1 MREAGPGLPKRKG
14 RSAEPPLRRG
24 RSSAA
29 EQKHGGGSDSRASGS
44 AAAPDDQEDVERL
57 VERLEA
63 AEEAAEAAPAPR
75 KPRGKKPKSA
85 GGGASAAAGSAA
97 RPRRHSSR
105 VQNNKGDNIGGS
117 DARAGGDELELEE
130 AHEDDDDGEEDSE
143 EDHGGQD
150 STADGS
156 GPGGSG
162 PGGALSMLAAGAAAV
177 EKKLEHKSR
186 VWDVFSPTGFPLGK
200 ERVAKMDHKDGKPWE
215 VEVWNMLVDPQ
226 PPNDEVNFQSVGR
239 FYEHHNRALMTV
251 VHMGTYK
258 DDALIGIEPHDR
270 LYPTGFYQRKGEFKG
285 TILSCVDLIYCDG
298 PDLSTPYNEWRGSQ
312 SDQLASN
319 TKRFISEICA
329 GYYVKLN
336 TDSKFMKDKAMWA
349 VLYAFRPWASPY
361 GEPQVAV
368 MKMKEG
374 KMVTDAPVKHINA
387 CDIVAVGGLTNSLCN
402 AVCAW
407 LTDNMPCFKS
417 IRTEEQL
424 TKGATPRSEADVG
437 RALEESLG
445 ILDLELC
452 RKRFVVNM
460 RAYADELM
468 TNQRLL
474 LGIREGELKWTKVEE
489 GKENEEITA
498 TINKATTKFDKWWI
512 RQLLR
517 TCETICTVT
526 EFGGKTN
533 NFSDKPTTLALM
545 QVYELLMTDHEE
557 EILSHLSNL
566 DYDDD
571 AIAKA
576 YQILPLNQAIHK
588 LVNEYIQETIYVPA
602 MFADVL
608 IAMSTET
615 TADNSLAQ
623 LKDATAW
630 VPKQMRLMYKN
641 MKQYYKDVNPEPTWV
656 KEIKDQHAKDEEE
669 SSAKIAAAFGRIG
682 MRPGKPAPGDPGLGG
697 LKPAPTKSK
706 AFDPKKRGLGDLPKD
721 HIDDYADFDDGKT
734 NKTRLVGTYARF
746 KNNNGG
752 RSQKQLHR
760 WCICDQSKLAENKDS
775 LTFPGHWVST
785 QASSSIGHSNP
796 GKDGCSY
803 NKFVPDPE
811 KEKGRPGSG
820 KGKGKPVAATSSD
833 SMTIAD
839 ADLKRAT
846 SHIENLENQIRMLA
860 AARDAEHLKYAKAT
874 ELANTQLGLQA
885 KETNDLI
892 SAHARTLRSSQQET
906 FNAITKINEIRGH
919 AECFAENL
927 LAKASQD
934 KPVDMDAAWAAF
946 SGVLT
951 TETIEAAGWGSAT
964 VKVRGPRS
972 INVFNIDAF
981 ESASA
986 AAPPTPVQ
994 HAVYQLTEAK
1004 VNAHPVPDGYEAP
1017 ADANAIIPWAS
1028 AAATAASKKR
1038 KHGDMDFDAAD
1049 GDLGFGL
1056 EVDDD
1061 G

>member
-1 MREAGPGLPKRKG
+1 MP
-14 RSAEPPLRRG
+14 
-24 RSSAA
+24 
-29 EQKHGGGSDSRASGS
+29 
-44 AAAPDDQEDVERL
+44 
-57 VERLEA
+57 
-63 AEEAAEAAPAPR
+63 
-75 KPRGKKPKSA
+75 
-85 GGGASAAAGSAA
+85 
-97 RPRRHSSR
+97 
-105 VQNNKGDNIGGS
+105 
-117 DARAGGDELELEE
+117 
-130 AHEDDDDGEEDSE
+130 
-143 EDHGGQD
+143 
-150 STADGS
+150 
-156 GPGGSG
+156 
-162 PGGALSMLAAGAAAV
+162 
-177 EKKLEHKSR
+177 
-186 VWDVFSPTGFPLGK
+186 
-200 ERVAKMDHKDGKPWE
+200 
-215 VEVWNMLVDPQ
+215 
-226 PPNDEVNFQSVGR
+226 
-239 FYEHHNRALMTV
+239 
-251 VHMGTYK
+251 
-258 DDALIGIEPHDR
+258 
-270 LYPTGFYQRKGEFKG
+270 
-285 TILSCVDLIYCDG
+285 
-298 PDLSTPYNEWRGSQ
+298 TPYNEWRGSQ
-312 SDQLASN
+312 SDQPASN

-336 TDSKFMKDKAMWA
+336 TNSKLMKDKAMWA

-368 MKMKEG
+368 MEMKEG
-374 KMVTDAPVKHINA
+374 KMVTGAPVKHVNA

-407 LTDNMPCFKS
+407 LTDNMPCFQS

-452 RKRFVVNM
+452 RKRFVTNM
-460 RAYADELM
+460 RAYADELI
-468 TNQRLL
+468 TNQRCL
-474 LGIREGELKWTKVEE
+474 LGIREGDVKWTKVEE
-489 GKENEEITA
+489 GKEDEEITT

-517 TCETICTVT
+517 TCETICAVT

-533 NFSDKPTTLALM
+533 NFSDKPATLALM

-588 LVNEYIQETIYVPA
+588 LVDENIETPVYVPA

-641 MKQYYKDVNPEPTWV
+641 MKQYFKDVNPEPTWV

-682 MRPGKPAPGDPGLGG
+682 MRTGKPAPGDPGLGD
-697 LKPAPTKSK
+697 LKPAPTKPK
-706 AFDPKKRGLGDLPKD
+706 AFDPKKRGLDELPK
-721 HIDDYADFDDGKT
+721 HHLDDPANFDDGKT

-760 WCICDQSKLAENKDS
+760 WCICDQSQLAENKDS

-820 KGKGKPVAATSSD
+820 KGKGKPDAATSSD

-885 KETNDLI
+885 KETNELI
-892 SAHARTLRSSQQET
+892 TAHARTLRSSQQET
-906 FNAITKINEIRGH
+906 SKAIAKIER
-919 AECFAENL
+919 
-927 LAKASQD
+927 D
-934 KPVDMDAAWAAF
+934 AWAC
-946 SGVLT
+946 
-951 TETIEAAGWGSAT
+951 
-964 VKVRGPRS
+964 
-972 INVFNIDAF
+972 
-981 ESASA
+981 
-986 AAPPTPVQ
+986 
-994 HAVYQLTEAK
+994 
-1004 VNAHPVPDGYEAP
+1004 
-1017 ADANAIIPWAS
+1017 
-1028 AAATAASKKR
+1028 
-1038 KHGDMDFDAAD
+1038 
-1049 GDLGFGL
+1049 
-1056 EVDDD
+1056 
-1061 G
+1061 

>member
-1 MREAGPGLPKRKG
+1 MTRHPSGKTPRSPAADAAPDAEPAAAPASEVPPGTAAQDGDGGRGGDNLGEAPASPADQEDAGDDGRADEAGDAGGDMALAPTQTMQQICDASPVKKGDPEHEDDDSESGSDKDKRAAGPGGPKGKG
-14 RSAEPPLRRG
+14 KPAEPPPRRG

-29 EQKHGGGSDSRASGS
+29 EQKHGDGSDSRASGS
-44 AAAPDDQEDVERL
+44 AAASGDEEEDVEKL
-57 VERLEA
+57 ERLEA
-63 AEEAAEAAPAPR
+63 DEEAAEAAAA
-75 KPRGKKPKSA
+75 KPKPIGKKPKSK
-85 GGGASAAAGSAA
+85 GGGAPAAAGAAA
-97 RPRRHSSR
+97 RPRRQSSR
-105 VQNNKGDNIGGS
+105 VQNSKADNIGGS
-117 DARAGGDELELEE
+117 NARAGVDELELEE
-130 AHEDDDDGEEDSE
+130 ADEDDDDGEEDSE
-143 EDHGGQD
+143 EDHAEQE
-150 STADGS
+150 STAEGS

-186 VWDVFSPTGFPLGK
+186 VWDVFSPTGFPLPK

-215 VEVWNMLVDPQ
+215 VEVWNMLVDPK

-312 SDQLASN
+312 SDQPASN
-319 TKRFISEICA
+319 NKRFISEICA

-336 TDSKFMKDKAMWA
+336 TNSKPMKDKAMWA

-368 MKMKEG
+368 MEMKEG
-374 KMVTDAPVKHINA
+374 KMVKGAPVKHVNA

-424 TKGATPRSEADVG
+424 AKGATPRSEADVG

-445 ILDLELC
+445 ILDLALC

-460 RAYADELM
+460 RAYADELI

-489 GKENEEITA
+489 GKEDEEITA

-517 TCETICTVT
+517 TCETICAVT

-533 NFSDKPTTLALM
+533 DFSDKPATLALM

-557 EILSHLSNL
+557 EILSHLSKL
-566 DYDDD
+566 DPDDD

-588 LVNEYIQETIYVPA
+588 LVDENIETPVYVPA

-641 MKQYYKDVNPEPTWV
+641 MKQYFKDVNPEPTWV

-669 SSAKIAAAFGRIG
+669 TSAKVAAAFGRIG
-682 MRPGKPAPGDPGLGG
+682 MRTGKPAPGDPGGLGEPEARPDEVEGVRPEEAG
-697 LKPAPTKSK
+697 LGRPPEG
-706 AFDPKKRGLGDLPKD
+706 PPRRLRGLRRRQDE
-721 HIDDYADFDDGKT
+721 
-734 NKTRLVGTYARF
+734 
-746 KNNNGG
+746 
-752 RSQKQLHR
+752 Q
-760 WCICDQSKLAENKDS
+760 DS
-775 LTFPGHWVST
+775 LGRHVRTVQEQQRG
-785 QASSSIGHSNP
+785 QE
-796 GKDGCSY
+796 
-803 NKFVPDPE
+803 PE
-811 KEKGRPGSG
+811 
-820 KGKGKPVAATSSD
+820 
-833 SMTIAD
+833 
-839 ADLKRAT
+839 
-846 SHIENLENQIRMLA
+846 
-860 AARDAEHLKYAKAT
+860 
-874 ELANTQLGLQA
+874 
-885 KETNDLI
+885 
-892 SAHARTLRSSQQET
+892 
-906 FNAITKINEIRGH
+906 
-919 AECFAENL
+919 
-927 LAKASQD
+927 
-934 KPVDMDAAWAAF
+934 
-946 SGVLT
+946 
-951 TETIEAAGWGSAT
+951 
-964 VKVRGPRS
+964 
-972 INVFNIDAF
+972 
-981 ESASA
+981 A
-986 AAPPTPVQ
+986 AAPLVHLRREQ
-994 HAVYQLTEAK
+994 ARGEQ
-1004 VNAHPVPDGYEAP
+1004 G
-1017 ADANAIIPWAS
+1017 
-1028 AAATAASKKR
+1028 
-1038 KHGDMDFDAAD
+1038 
-1049 GDLGFGL
+1049 
-1056 EVDDD
+1056 
-1061 G
+1061 